1 MFEGLQLFGRA
12 LTEIVGF
19 RSVFDALWAT
29 QLGIIIGMLPG
40 LTATMGVAL
49 LTTLTFHMAA
59 NNAILILI
67 CMYIGAIYGGSR
79 SAILLNIPGTPAN
92 AATTVDGFPLAK
104 KGLAGKAIGIATTG
118 SFLGSLIGMLAM
130 LIFAPLIGSVAL
142 SFQSFEFFW
151 FAIFGI
157 VICGNLTAPK
167 DPLKGW
173 IAGFL
178 GLFVA
183 MIGMEGI
190 HAYVRYSFGTTNLS
204 GGITLIPAMVG
215 AFGLAEIITVMR
227 FTKFEVVN
235 TKIERVIPR
244 LKDIT
249 KYWKTIVRSGLI
261 GTFIGAVPG
270 VGEDIAAWV
279 SYDMAKRS
287 AKPAEREEFGKG
299 SIEGLLASETG
310 NNACVPGAI
319 IPVLTLAIPGSA
331 PAAVLLG
338 AMLIH
343 GVRPGPLIMVEFPN
357 FIYEVVAMVLLSTTA
372 MMILG
377 LSMVRSLVKV
387 LAIPRQKLMPI
398 IFVLCV
404 VGSFAIQA
412 RLFDVGVMIVFGIL
426 GFLLR
431 EMEYPMAPLVL
442 GIILGDMLDK
452 NLRRSLVLSNG
463 DLTPFFTRPI
473 CLGLFIVTVFVIVSR
488 TKWFNALIA
497 RIRTLVRPAAK
508 SA

>member
-12 LTEIVGF
+12 LTEIVTL

-249 KYWKTIVRSGLI
+249 KYWKTIVRSGII

-279 SYDMAKRS
+279 SYDMAKRA
-287 AKPAEREEFGKG
+287 AKPAER
-299 SIEGLLASETG
+299 
-310 NNACVPGAI
+310 
-319 IPVLTLAIPGSA
+319 
-331 PAAVLLG
+331 
-338 AMLIH
+338 
-343 GVRPGPLIMVEFPN
+343 
-357 FIYEVVAMVLLSTTA
+357 
-372 MMILG
+372 
-377 LSMVRSLVKV
+377 
-387 LAIPRQKLMPI
+387 
-398 IFVLCV
+398 
-404 VGSFAIQA
+404 
-412 RLFDVGVMIVFGIL
+412 
-426 GFLLR
+426 
-431 EMEYPMAPLVL
+431 
-442 GIILGDMLDK
+442 
-452 NLRRSLVLSNG
+452 
-463 DLTPFFTRPI
+463 
-473 CLGLFIVTVFVIVSR
+473 
-488 TKWFNALIA
+488 
-497 RIRTLVRPAAK
+497 
-508 SA
+508 